1 MILLRYI
8 QSLLL
13 VVAFITLVHT
23 SSYAQQKSNPISHA
37 KWLIGSW
44 KNQSAKT
51 VDIETWKKLNDSTF
65 IGRSY
70 SLTGADT
77 VSSEHIRLEQHKGKL
92 YYIPTVKNQ
101 NGGKA
106 VTFTLTSSNN
116 KHLVFENPEHDFP
129 QKITYTLITNDSLVA
144 EISGTKKGRQKAIQF
159 PMKRVR

>member
-1 MILLRYI
+1 MTLLH
-8 QSLLL
+8 QFKLQLLIVL
-13 VVAFITLVHT
+13 CITSAH
-23 SSYAQQKSNPISHA
+23 SIFGQQKKQPISHA

-77 VSSEHIRLEQHKGKL
+77 VSSEHIRMEQHKGKL
-92 YYIPTVKNQ
+92 YYIPTLKNQ

-106 VTFTLTSSNN
+106 VTFRLTSSNN

-129 QKITYTLITNDSLVA
+129 QKITYTQISKDSLVA
-144 EISGTKKGRQKAIQF
+144 EISGIRKGKQKAILF
-159 PMKRVR
+159 PMKRVK

>member
-1 MILLRYI
+1 MTLLH
-8 QSLLL
+8 QFKLQLLIVL
-13 VVAFITLVHT
+13 CITSAH
-23 SSYAQQKSNPISHA
+23 SIFGQQKNQPITHA

-70 SLTGADT
+70 SLTGGDT
-77 VSSEHIRLEQHKGKL
+77 VSSEHIRMEQHKGKL

-106 VTFTLTSSNN
+106 VTFMLTSSNN
-116 KHLVFENPEHDFP
+116 KHVVFENPEHDFP
-129 QKITYTLITNDSLVA
+129 QKITYTQITNDSLVA
-144 EISGTKKGRQKAIQF
+144 EISGTKKGWQKAIQF
-159 PMKRVR
+159 PMKRVK

>member
-8 QSLLL
+8 QSVLL
-13 VVAFITLVHT
+13 VVICITLVHT
-23 SSYAQQKSNPISHA
+23 SSFAQKSDPISHV

-51 VDIETWKKLNDSTF
+51 LDIETWKKLNDSTF

-70 SLTGADT
+70 SLAGIDT
-77 VSSEHIRLEQHKGKL
+77 VSSEHIRIEQHKGKL

-101 NGGKA
+101 NDGKA
-106 VTFTLTSSNN
+106 VTFTLTSFNN

-129 QKITYTLITNDSLVA
+129 QKITYTQISKDSLIA
-144 EISGTKKGRQKAIQF
+144 EISGTRKGKQKVIQF
-159 PMKRVR
+159 PMKKVK

>member
-1 MILLRYI
+1 MTLLH
-8 QSLLL
+8 QFKLQLLIVL
-13 VVAFITLVHT
+13 CINSAHSIFG
-23 SSYAQQKSNPISHA
+23 QQKNQPITHA

-77 VSSEHIRLEQHKGKL
+77 VSSEHIRMEQHKGKL

-129 QKITYTLITNDSLVA
+129 QKITYTQITNDSLVA
-144 EISGTKKGRQKAIQF
+144 EISGTRKGRQKAIQF
-159 PMKRVR
+159 PMKRGK

>member
-1 MILLRYI
+1 MTLLH
-8 QSLLL
+8 QFKLQLLIVL
-13 VVAFITLVHT
+13 CITSAH
-23 SSYAQQKSNPISHA
+23 SIFGQQKNQPITHA

-77 VSSEHIRLEQHKGKL
+77 VSSEHIQLEQHKGKL
-92 YYIPTVKNQ
+92 YYIPMVKNQ

-129 QKITYTLITNDSLVA
+129 QKITYTQITNDSLVA
-144 EISGTKKGRQKAIQF
+144 EISGTRKGRQKAIQF